1 MRKDIEKHQM
11 TGDELFWLA
20 YRTCQW
26 WNAVIIQAKR
36 FLDVLSDDHGGIPWN
51 NDKNC
56 MFVAERMF
64 LITAVYH
71 AIVNLQKLNIELKR
85 DSDTSMEI
93 VLDELEKIVSFE
105 KIKNLRDMNEHDL
118 DDLVKK
124 GQKQQDFLSSVEKN
138 GVNIITSAAWTHVY
152 NDEEMI
158 LLGNVEI
165 DKLLLVMKNQLPFVS
180 NKTKEI
186 FDKGM
191 GGTL

>member
-1 MRKDIEKHQM
+1 MRNDIKKHQM
-11 TGDELFWLA
+11 TGGELFWLA

-26 WNAVIIQAKR
+26 WNAVIIQGKR
-36 FLDVLSDDHGGIPWN
+36 FLDVLGDDHGGIPWG

-64 LITAVYH
+64 LITAIYH

-85 DSDTSMEI
+85 DNDISMEN
-93 VLDELEKIVSFE
+93 VLDEIEKVVAFE

-118 DDLVKK
+118 DYLVKM
-124 GQKQQDFLSSVEKN
+124 GRKQQDYVSFVEKD
-138 GVNIITSAAWTHVY
+138 GVKIVTSAAWTHI
-152 NDEEMI
+152 NDDEEMI

-165 DKLLLVMKNQLPFVS
+165 DKLLLAMKKQLPIVS

-191 GGTL
+191 MGTL